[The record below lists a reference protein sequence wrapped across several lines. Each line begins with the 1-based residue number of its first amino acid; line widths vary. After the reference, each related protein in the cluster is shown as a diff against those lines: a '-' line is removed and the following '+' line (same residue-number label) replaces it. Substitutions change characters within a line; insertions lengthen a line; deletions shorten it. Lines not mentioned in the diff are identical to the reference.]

1 MVGTNIGA
9 GNIARAKKIAW
20 LGTAVSVI
28 FTEVVGLLV
37 AIFPGLWIGL
47 FSKESAVLETGSLY
61 FQIVAPIYAANGI
74 IFALGFAA
82 QGSGRMGRIFL
93 AGAVRLVIAAGG
105 GWIAVAAF
113 GVPLSGLFA
122 LIDVALIIAAAICV
136 AAALSGAMW
145 PPVIDQAGTK
155 TRSP

>member
-1 MVGTNIGA
+1 
-9 GNIARAKKIAW
+9 
-20 LGTAVSVI
+20 
-28 FTEVVGLLV
+28 VVGLLV

-122 LIDVALIIAAAICV
+122 LIDVALIIAMKRMVSLVFRAGRW
-136 AAALSGAMW
+136 S
-145 PPVIDQAGTK
+145 PPPT
-155 TRSP
+155 

>member
-1 MVGTNIGA
+1 
-9 GNIARAKKIAW
+9 
-20 LGTAVSVI
+20 
-28 FTEVVGLLV
+28 
-37 AIFPGLWIGL
+37 
-47 FSKESAVLETGSLY
+47 
-61 FQIVAPIYAANGI
+61 
-74 IFALGFAA
+74 
-82 QGSGRMGRIFL
+82 MGRIFL